1 MLSDLENLEK
11 EKIKTYNTENDY
23 FNQRLECAA
32 PKRWSKYTT
41 TKKTSFSYFMQV
53 SQLFVILRQPVPIS
67 VTVFSNPTK
76 LTNYLFI
83 LLIEI

>member
-32 PKRWSKYTT
+32 PKRWSKFTT
-41 TKKTSFSYFMQV
+41 LLTPG
-53 SQLFVILRQPVPIS
+53 LS
-67 VTVFSNPTK
+67 VG
-76 LTNYLFI
+76 LYLK
-83 LLIEI
+83 